1 MVILSQLLKKKNELR
16 TYKGDKNK
24 LWIKGKYYLNLGG
37 LILIKKIKR
46 LYNVVLIINIGIRE
60 INNGMKRF
68 QIYLLKNFKLIIIIF
83 IMSVLKE
90 QSFKN
95 YQD

>member
-1 MVILSQLLKKKNELR
+1 MVIQSQPLRKKNESKI
-16 TYKGDKNK
+16 YKDDKSK
-24 LWIKGKYYLNLGG
+24 LWINDKYYLNPGG
-37 LILIKKIKR
+37 LTLIKKIKK
-46 LYNVVLIINIGIRE
+46 LYNVVLIINIGHKE
-60 INNGMKRF
+60 TYNGMKRF
-68 QIYLLKNFKLIIIIF
+68 QTYLLKNFKLIIIIF